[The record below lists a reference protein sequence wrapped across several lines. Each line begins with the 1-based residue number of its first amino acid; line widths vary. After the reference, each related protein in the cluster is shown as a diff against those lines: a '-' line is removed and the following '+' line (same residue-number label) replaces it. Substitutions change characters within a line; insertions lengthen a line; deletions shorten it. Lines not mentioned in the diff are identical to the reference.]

1 MHKLY
6 DRLTTNEV
14 YPYGL
19 LCPRR
24 QDKRLLIS
32 HPNVIKIKPKFN
44 LFVLGLLSSA
54 LQVFTS
60 IIFFAVSGLQAN
72 TREGEK

>member
-1 MHKLY
+1 MKFTHMH
-6 DRLTTNEV
+6 
-14 YPYGL
+14 GL
-19 LCPRR
+19 LCPGR

-44 LFVLGLLSSA
+44 LFVLGPLSSA
-54 LQVFTS
+54 LQVCTS